1 MRDTLRN
8 IVSPELADNLRT
20 YWNLDTQGE
29 VQTMWRNTGP
39 FRSLTNRIRSDC
51 SRGAWVLPKLREL
64 RASTHILEIR
74 RPSDSDDRA
83 GCVERLS
90 RWFWLTFRFA
100 AGIFDKY
107 APYPAEKE
115 KKDPRY

>member
-1 MRDTLRN
+1 MRDTLRKV
-8 IVSPELADNLRT
+8 VSPEVADNLRT

-39 FRSLTNRIRSDC
+39 FRFPSNGIRSDW
-51 SRGAWVLPKLREL
+51 SRGAWVPYTGWKFQSIEV
-64 RASTHILEIR
+64 HVQIR
-74 RPSDSDDRA
+74 CPSDSNDRA
-83 GCVERLS
+83 GCVHWLS